1 MMLSVFSQSFF
12 LFFFR
17 FFRSALDTLVADNFP
32 LSSRE
37 FAESNPKYSDYIAA
51 LDKVCIF
58 KSSS

>member
-1 MMLSVFSQSFF
+1 MFC
-12 LFFFR
+12 

-51 LDKVCIF
+51 LDKVCYNI
-58 KSSS
+58 SSM